1 MDALVILKNL
11 QKNKKKLEKLDETSG
26 SSSMS
31 KYGMFISIL
40 IGVYAAYISYDCNSK
55 KNIPEIQKIVY
66 SILAYIFGL
75 IYLIYYFLF
84 RFDSCN
90 S

>member
-11 QKNKKKLEKLDETSG
+11 QKNKKKLEKLDETSE

-31 KYGMFISIL
+31 KYGIFISIM